1 MQPRNPDML
10 VHLLKTKWTG
20 KKYAMNYAQT
30 KSRNTFTKFTG
41 RICIVMALLTA
52 QSALAEPAGKES
64 MIRNAKQI
72 LFLGD
77 SITMD
82 GRYVAAVDAWLTAR
96 YGANARVAVNAGL
109 SSETVSGL
117 TEEGHADGKFPR
129 PYLHERLGRV
139 LDYVKPDLVFAC
151 YGMNCGIYKPFD
163 EERFKK
169 YREGIT
175 LLHDAATK
183 AGARIV
189 FITPAMYDNKQTQ
202 NGDASYD
209 EVLARYSA
217 WLLSQRATGWNVIDV
232 HGPMVEEVAKQR
244 QAAAPNFTFAP
255 DGVHP
260 DDAGHWFM
268 AKQIIAYFEDAD
280 AANATSPELIP
291 EIKPGT
297 LALVK
302 RRLDVRRDATL
313 SVTEHTHPSFPKGPP
328 MDEAQATI
336 AELDRQ
342 IAALYSTR

>member
-1 MQPRNPDML
+1 MAPVILTRCESQSCSAVRSGLCYSTPHKAQTFRTLLIWTAAATLPLWLSIGSCPDRSKRMQPRNPDML

-129 PYLHERLGRV
+129 PYLHERLGRHIQTV
-139 LDYVKPDLVFAC
+139 
-151 YGMNCGIYKPFD
+151 
-163 EERFKK
+163 R
-169 YREGIT
+169 RRT
-175 LLHDAATK
+175 LQKIPRRDHA
-183 AGARIV
+183 
-189 FITPAMYDNKQTQ
+189 
-202 NGDASYD
+202 
-209 EVLARYSA
+209 LARCSDK
-217 WLLSQRATGWNVIDV
+217 SRRADRLHHTCDV
-232 HGPMVEEVAKQR
+232 
-244 QAAAPNFTFAP
+244 
-255 DGVHP
+255 
-260 DDAGHWFM
+260 
-268 AKQIIAYFEDAD
+268 
-280 AANATSPELIP
+280 
-291 EIKPGT
+291 
-297 LALVK
+297 
-302 RRLDVRRDATL
+302 
-313 SVTEHTHPSFPKGPP
+313 
-328 MDEAQATI
+328 
-336 AELDRQ
+336 
-342 IAALYSTR
+342 